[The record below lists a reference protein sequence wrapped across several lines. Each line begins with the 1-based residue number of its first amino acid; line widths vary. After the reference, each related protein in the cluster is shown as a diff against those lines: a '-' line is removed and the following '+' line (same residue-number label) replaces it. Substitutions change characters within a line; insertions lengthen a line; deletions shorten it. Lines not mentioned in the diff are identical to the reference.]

1 MRWALWIAG
10 GIAVLILAVA
20 LVGLMLPRDHVASR
34 STTLKASPEAVWAA
48 LTDTKAFP
56 AWRDDVKSV
65 EALPSVNGKRAWK
78 ETGKSGSISYVA
90 EEERPPSRLVAR
102 ITNDDLPFGGA
113 WTYDLA
119 PSGTGTRLTITEK
132 GWVSNPIFRFV
143 SRFVIGQTATMD
155 SFLRALG
162 KRFGE
167 SVKPSPAPHESS
179 SQTHPG

>member
-1 MRWALWIAG
+1 M
-10 GIAVLILAVA
+10 LAVA
-20 LVGLMLPRDHVASR
+20 LVGLLLPRDHEASR
-34 STTLKASPEAVWAA
+34 SATLKASPEAVWAA

-56 AWRDDVKSV
+56 AWRGDVRSV

-78 ETGKSGSISYVA
+78 ESGKNGSISYVA
-90 EEERPPSRLVAR
+90 EEETAPSRLVAR

-119 PSGTGTRLTITEK
+119 PNGSGTRLTITEK

-162 KRFGE
+162 KHFGE
-167 SVKPSPAPHESS
+167 SVTPA
-179 SQTHPG
+179 